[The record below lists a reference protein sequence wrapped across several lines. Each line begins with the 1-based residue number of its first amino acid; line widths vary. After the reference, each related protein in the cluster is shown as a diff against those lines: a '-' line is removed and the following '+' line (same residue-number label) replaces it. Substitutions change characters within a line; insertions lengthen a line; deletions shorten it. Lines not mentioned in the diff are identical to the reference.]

1 MERGITMST
10 LLSSSLSV
18 ELLPQIID
26 IKYHGCFTF
35 TFNLITKGWGRG
47 IFASYYE
54 QDPSLILTL

>member
-1 MERGITMST
+1 MERGITMSKP
-10 LLSSSLSV
+10 LSSSLSV

-47 IFASYYE
+47 IFTSYYK
-54 QDPSLILTL
+54 QDPSLILTF

>member
-1 MERGITMST
+1 MST

-18 ELLPQIID
+18 ELLPQIIV

-35 TFNLITKGWGRG
+35 TFNLITGTKGWGRG
-47 IFASYYE
+47 IFPSYYE